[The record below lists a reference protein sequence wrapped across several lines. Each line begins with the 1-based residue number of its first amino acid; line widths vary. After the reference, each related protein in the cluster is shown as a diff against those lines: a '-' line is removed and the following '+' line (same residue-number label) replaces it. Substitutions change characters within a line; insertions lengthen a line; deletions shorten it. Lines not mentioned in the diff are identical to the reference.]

1 MFSESESYKYG
12 MIYFREDQL
21 DFQGEIKRMKQQNNQ
36 LIVDI
41 ERLKVRF
48 ILCTHIDSD
57 RQSSL
62 KIRTLF

>member
-1 MFSESESYKYG
+1 MFRELEGYKNG
-12 MIYFREDQL
+12 MIFREDQL

-48 ILCTHIDSD
+48 ILCTHIDIVIG
-57 RQSSL
+57 RA
-62 KIRTLF
+62 I